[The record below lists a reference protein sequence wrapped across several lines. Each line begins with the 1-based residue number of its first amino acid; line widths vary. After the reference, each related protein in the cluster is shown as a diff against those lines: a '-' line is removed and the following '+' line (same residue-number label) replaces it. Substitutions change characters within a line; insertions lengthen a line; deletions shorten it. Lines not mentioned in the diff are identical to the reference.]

1 MRLNNKIALITG
13 AGSGIGK
20 ATAIRF
26 AAEGAAVAVADLSRS
41 TAQKTVSKIE
51 KLGGRAIAISGDV
64 SIGVDAESMVTSTV
78 DVFDRLDIL
87 INSAG
92 ITARNALSPGS
103 DPEEIWDRVFEVN
116 LKGTYLISSH
126 AVKVM
131 QKGNGGSIVNLSSIM
146 GLVGYPAGL
155 GGGFNPY
162 PPSKGGVI
170 QLTKN
175 MAIDFA
181 KDNIRVNC
189 LCPGFVETDLTK
201 SLTKDPK
208 IRESLEDRHPIG
220 RLGKPEEIAYA
231 ALYLSSDEAS
241 YITGVSLAIDGG
253 YTAQ

>member
-26 AAEGAAVAVADLSRS
+26 AAEGAAVAVSDLSR
-41 TAQKTVSKIE
+41 TAAQKTVSKIE
-51 KLGGRAIAISGDV
+51 KLDGRAITISGDV

-92 ITARNALSPGS
+92 VTARNALSPES
-103 DPEEIWDRVFEVN
+103 DPEEIWDRVLEVN

-208 IRESLEDRHPIG
+208 TRESLENRHPIG
-220 RLGKPEEIAYA
+220 RLGKPEEIASA